1 MLYFLCSFCGIC
13 ISLLQLL
20 FFRETLS
27 LFQDIDISVGFYV
40 SFAFLFFTIGTYTF
54 YSIKSFKK
62 AKNSALINVALYN
75 SSFIS
80 FFCFYM

>member
-40 SFAFLFFTIGTYTF
+40 SFAFLFFTIGTYAF